1 MSKAA
6 ALHTT
11 TPSAAPVGP
20 VTTAIRAMQVQPETR
35 PLRERAVALRE
46 RAASLIRKPP
56 APDPHV
62 ALRDAAILA
71 HAEAKAVRPI
81 FETNDPDAPRYRSAF
96 AVDMRMRALLKQVFA
111 LPAPRTPE
119 GLAVVGLALAI
130 EVEGLLSTRC
140 IENEDILA
148 SAARA
153 ILSATGAALP
163 SAFLGFGDEPGFAAR
178 EAAMLAGPGQLPAWA
193 EPAV

>member
-1 MSKAA
+1 MSHAH
-6 ALHTT
+6 LHD
-11 TPSAAPVGP
+11 AAPVGP
-20 VTTAIRAMQVQPETR
+20 VTAVLRAMRVQPESS
-35 PLRERAVALRE
+35 PLRERAAALRE
-46 RAASLIRKPP
+46 RAASLIRKVPV
-56 APDPHV
+56 PDPHV
-62 ALRDAAILA
+62 ALRDAVIQA
-71 HAEAKAVRPI
+71 HAEAQAVRPI

-140 IENEDILA
+140 VENEEIIA
-148 SAARA
+148 AAARA
-153 ILSATGAALP
+153 ILAATGTALP
-163 SAFLGFGDEPGFAAR
+163 PAFLGFGDEPGFEAR
-178 EAAMLAGPGQLPAWA
+178 EAAVLAGPGRLPAWA